1 MSNMINNEDL
11 LKETIN
17 AAVVDL
23 LETMKSINPD
33 DRFAVLEE
41 MGSWIYDDIN
51 LEDEL
56 LVPDFDALIG

>member
-56 LVPDFDALIG
+56 LVPDFDALTG